1 MMPDLSVY
9 LVTDVAQSAAAGR
22 DLVDTVLAAVRGG
35 VTTVQLR
42 AKDAEAAEMLQL
54 AEELARRLPTHVD
67 VLVNDRVDV
76 YLAARARG
84 ARVAGVHVGQR
95 DLPPVA
101 VREMVGPDAVIG
113 LSASSRAQIA
123 EAASGA
129 GRVTYLGIGAVH
141 QTSSKP
147 DAPPVL
153 GIAAAGHLA
162 SVSSLPAVAIGGVT
176 PEDVP
181 ALRAAGFAGA
191 AVVSWICAAP
201 DARAAAAELA
211 RAWATPEHR

>member
-1 MMPDLSVY
+1 MMLDLSVY
-9 LVTDVAQSAAAGR
+9 LVTDADQSTAAGR
-22 DLVDTVLAAVRGG
+22 DLVDTVLAAVSGG

-42 AKDAEAAEMLQL
+42 AKGAEAAEMLQQ
-54 AEELARRLPTHVD
+54 AEQIAHRLPEHAD
-67 VLVNDRVDV
+67 LLINDRVDV

-84 ARVAGVHVGQR
+84 ARVAGVHIGQR
-95 DLPPVA
+95 DLPA
-101 VREMVGPDAVIG
+101 ATVREMVGPDAVIG
-113 LSASSRAQIA
+113 LSASTPAEIA
-123 EAASGA
+123 EAVSGT

-153 GIAAAGHLA
+153 GIAAAGQLA
-162 SVSSLPAVAIGGVT
+162 AASSLPAVAIGGIT
-176 PEDVP
+176 PHDLP

-201 DARAAAAELA
+201 DPTTAAAELA
-211 RAWATPEHR
+211 QAWTRAEDR